1 MQKNILPHDG
11 NYEKKLCMGSSPSE
25 KKSKTYSKNTNF
37 TPKKDIG
44 TLRSKT
50 KNKLYF
56 PSKINDIK
64 SGRPNQKHQFLWLFI
79 PAYHQFY

>member
-11 NYEKKLCMGSSPSE
+11 NYAKKNCVWVLPQAK

-50 KNKLYF
+50 KKQAVFSFKNK
-56 PSKINDIK
+56 
-64 SGRPNQKHQFLWLFI
+64 
-79 PAYHQFY
+79 